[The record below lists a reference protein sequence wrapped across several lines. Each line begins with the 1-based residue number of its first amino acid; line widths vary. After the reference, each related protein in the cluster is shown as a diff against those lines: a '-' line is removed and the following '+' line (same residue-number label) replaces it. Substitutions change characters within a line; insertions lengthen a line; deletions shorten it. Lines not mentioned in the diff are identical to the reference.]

1 MPFILSQRL
10 ASQLNVTYQL
20 MLLSKECKVSFPHD
34 SVLPCPQKEKKREG
48 YGSTTVLKTD

>member
-34 SVLPCPQKEKKREG
+34 SVLPCPQKEKKKGKVMEI
-48 YGSTTVLKTD
+48 LLC